1 MNEIPN
7 VTGGAVGNVNGGVI
21 PNGVVNNA
29 NPIPNARVGNAAIPT
44 LNINE
49 GPRIIPTIDPPV
61 IRDTQQSVIRSL
73 SPPVFSNPDGSLQY
87 PTLRVPTQAE
97 FDEAVRAEKK
107 AQEDEKAEKSRGLPD
122 TPVIPPIPQVVVP
135 PPTQEVPNVQTPPVE
150 TGIPIIE
157 VPILGQVPIPPKEQ
171 VILAGTTATASVAA
185 ALIGKSLVE
194 WMVKKMKPI
203 IQQLFVRGKKL
214 LNRDLTPYEL
224 QIYFAFQKEDNLKK
238 VTKLLAKEKKAEKLR
253 QYKEFYNK

>member
-7 VTGGAVGNVNGGVI
+7 IGGGVI
-21 PNGVVNNA
+21 PNGVINNA
-29 NPIPNARVGNAAIPT
+29 NPIANKQINANGIPQIG
-44 LNINE
+44 INN

-61 IRDTQQSVIRSL
+61 IRDAQQSVIRSL

-122 TPVIPPIPQVVVP
+122 TPVIPPIPQVLVP
-135 PPTQEVPNVQTPPVE
+135 TPPTDEVKNVETPPVE
-150 TGIPIIE
+150 FTKPDTGIPIIE
-157 VPILGQVPIPPKEQ
+157 VPLLGPVPVPPKEQ

-185 ALIGKSLVE
+185 ALVGKSLVE

-203 IQQLFVRGKKL
+203 VQQLIVRGKKL

-224 QIYFAFQKEDNLKK
+224 QIFFAFQKEDKLKK

>member
-7 VTGGAVGNVNGGVI
+7 IGGSVI
-21 PNGVVNNA
+21 PNGVINNA
-29 NPIPNARVGNAAIPT
+29 NPIANKQINANGVPQIG
-44 LNINE
+44 IND

-61 IRDTQQSVIRSL
+61 IRDAQQSVIRSL

-122 TPVIPPIPQVVVP
+122 APVIPPIPQVVVP

-157 VPILGQVPIPPKEQ
+157 VPLLGPVPVPPKEQ

-185 ALIGKSLVE
+185 ALVGKSLVE

-203 IQQLFVRGKKL
+203 VQQIFVRGKKL
-214 LNRDLTPYEL
+214 LSKDLTDYEL
-224 QIYFAFQKEDNLKK
+224 QIYFAFQKEDKLKK

>member
-7 VTGGAVGNVNGGVI
+7 I
-21 PNGVVNNA
+21 NA
-29 NPIPNARVGNAAIPT
+29 NPIANLQINANGVPQIG
-44 LNINE
+44 IND

-61 IRDTQQSVIRSL
+61 IQQTQQSVITNLEVPIFRFTDPS
-73 SPPVFSNPDGSLQY
+73 FKY

-97 FDEAVRAEKK
+97 FDEAVRAEKQ
-107 AQEDEKAEKSRGLPD
+107 AQEDEKAEKSRGLPN

-135 PPTQEVPNVQTPPVE
+135 PPAQEVPNVQTPPVELLKPE

-157 VPILGQVPIPPKEQ
+157 VPILGPIPVPPKEQ

-185 ALIGKSLVE
+185 ALVGKSVVE
-194 WMVKKMKPI
+194 WLVAKMKPI
-203 IQQLFVRGKKL
+203 VKQIFVRGKKL

-224 QIYFAFQKEDNLKK
+224 QIFFAFEKETQLKK
-238 VTKLLAKEKKAEKLR
+238 VAKLLKKEQKAEKLK
-253 QYKEFYNK
+253 QFKEFYHKE

>member
-7 VTGGAVGNVNGGVI
+7 IGGSVI
-21 PNGVVNNA
+21 PNGVINNA
-29 NPIPNARVGNAAIPT
+29 NPIANKQINANGIPQIG
-44 LNINE
+44 IND

-61 IRDTQQSVIRSL
+61 IRDAQQSVIRSL

-122 TPVIPPIPQVVVP
+122 TPAPFIPPAIVTP
-135 PPTQEVPNVQTPPVE
+135 PAEEVKQDETPPVE

-157 VPILGQVPIPPKEQ
+157 VPIVGPIPVPPKEQ

-185 ALIGKSLVE
+185 ALIGKSMVE

-203 IQQLFVRGKKL
+203 INQLFVRGKKL

-224 QIYFAFQKEDNLKK
+224 QVFFAFEKETQMKK
-238 VTKLLAKEKKAEKLR
+238 VSKLLAKEKKAEKLR
-253 QYKEFYNK
+253 QYKKFYNK

>member
-7 VTGGAVGNVNGGVI
+7 I
-21 PNGVVNNA
+21 NA
-29 NPIPNARVGNAAIPT
+29 NPIANLQINANGVPQIG
-44 LNINE
+44 IND

-61 IRDTQQSVIRSL
+61 IQQTQQSVITNLEVPIFRFTDPS
-73 SPPVFSNPDGSLQY
+73 FKY

-97 FDEAVRAEKK
+97 FDEAVRAEKQ

-122 TPVIPPIPQVVVP
+122 APAPFIPPAVVTP
-135 PPTQEVPNVQTPPVE
+135 PAQEVPNVQTPPVE

-157 VPILGQVPIPPKEQ
+157 VPILGPIPVPPKEQ

-185 ALIGKSLVE
+185 ALVGKSVVE
-194 WMVKKMKPI
+194 WLVAKMKPI
-203 IQQLFVRGKKL
+203 VQQIFVRGKKL

-224 QIYFAFQKEDNLKK
+224 QIYFAFQKEDKLKK

>member
-7 VTGGAVGNVNGGVI
+7 I
-21 PNGVVNNA
+21 NA
-29 NPIPNARVGNAAIPT
+29 NPIANLQINANGVPQIG
-44 LNINE
+44 IND

-61 IRDTQQSVIRSL
+61 IQQTQQSVITNLEVPIFRFTDPS
-73 SPPVFSNPDGSLQY
+73 FKY

-97 FDEAVRAEKK
+97 FDEAVRAEKQ
-107 AQEDEKAEKSRGLPD
+107 AQEDEKAEKSRGLPN

-135 PPTQEVPNVQTPPVE
+135 PPAQEVPNVQTPPVE
-150 TGIPIIE
+150 LLKPDTGIPIIE
-157 VPILGQVPIPPKEQ
+157 VPLLGPVPVPPKEQ

-224 QIYFAFQKEDNLKK
+224 QIYFAFQKEDKLKK

>member
-7 VTGGAVGNVNGGVI
+7 I
-21 PNGVVNNA
+21 NA
-29 NPIPNARVGNAAIPT
+29 NPIANLQINANGVPQIG
-44 LNINE
+44 IND

-61 IRDTQQSVIRSL
+61 IQQTQQSVITNLEVPIFRFTDPS
-73 SPPVFSNPDGSLQY
+73 FKY

-97 FDEAVRAEKK
+97 FDEAVRAEKQ

-122 TPVIPPIPQVVVP
+122 APVPVIPQVVVP
-135 PPTQEVPNVQTPPVE
+135 TPPTEEVKNVETPPVE
-150 TGIPIIE
+150 FTKPDTGIPIIE
-157 VPILGQVPIPPKEQ
+157 VPLLGPVPVPPKEQ

-194 WMVKKMKPI
+194 WLVAKVMKPI
-203 IQQLFVRGKKL
+203 VQQLFVRGKKL

-224 QIYFAFQKEDNLKK
+224 QIYFAFEKETQLKK
-238 VTKLLAKEKKAEKLR
+238 VAKLLKKEQKAEKLR
-253 QYKEFYNK
+253 QYKKFYNKE